1 MTKSRFKYRKIN
13 LSKKSRKRKN
23 KRTSNIKGGHIP
35 ITYTPPSISFPPAPP
50 VMIDN
55 MNHFL
60 EEASRINTQ
69 ITSRLATGLQLGNQE
84 IMAINNM
91 KTLLTRMHI
100 TMSNYDFH
108 DKEEYLKR
116 ISNLIGIFT
125 KHQNDILTANVNALT
140 QEIRRFISELN
151 NHSEKAIK
159 DNYFTIKRYINED
172 FGKIDNM
179 NKLVNAD
186 RDKDALKMIYDELN
200 LELQRVTEINK
211 KTTLNKSRV

>member
-13 LSKKSRKRKN
+13 PSKKSRKRKN

-108 DKEEYLKR
+108 NKDEYLQR
-116 ISNLIGIFT
+116 MRNLITIFT
-125 KHQNDILTANVNALT
+125 KNQDDILTANVNALI
-140 QEIRRFISELN
+140 QEIQRFISALN
-151 NHSEKAIK
+151 NESEEYIK
-159 DNYFTIKRYINED
+159 EKYYTIKRFIKED
-172 FGKIDNM
+172 FEKIDNM

-200 LELQRVTEINK
+200 LELERVTRINK
-211 KTTLNKSRV
+211 KSTLNKSRV